1 MKFTLKT
8 FISQISAHYGNPRDI
23 EWGIKDGAL
32 FMFQSRPITN
42 LDSTFTSYELMHELD
57 TPHMSEFEIYS
68 RAHVGEN
75 YPGASSW
82 LSMFLFAN
90 GTNFMVS
97 QTHLTHSI

>member
-1 MKFTLKT
+1 
-8 FISQISAHYGNPRDI
+8 
-23 EWGIKDGAL
+23 
-32 FMFQSRPITN
+32 MFQSRPITN

-82 LSMFLFAN
+82 LSMFLFTN

-97 QTHLTHSI
+97 QTHFTNPFYIEYSKLNVIAETRNQ